1 MDCSW
6 PQDLVVSSPQM
17 PGSELDSQGP
27 VTREELKFL
36 ATSPGWAGL
45 VQTRLARKYGLVAAA
60 LLTAVPFALVHMP
73 LHFMGDF
80 SLASLTSA
88 LAPLLIV
95 CTLVR
100 LLLGTVLDAT
110 GGSVLAA
117 ALTHTMFNRSNN
129 EEGIIAGLIEGNAR
143 KLAGS
148 LAVIVL
154 AVVLSL
160 ITGRRRRSEQPG

>member
-1 MDCSW
+1 
-6 PQDLVVSSPQM
+6 
-17 PGSELDSQGP
+17 
-27 VTREELKFL
+27 
-36 ATSPGWAGL
+36 
-45 VQTRLARKYGLVAAA
+45 
-60 LLTAVPFALVHMP
+60 MP

-88 LAPLLIV
+88 LVPLLIV

-100 LLLGTVLDAT
+100 LLLGMVLDAT